1 MKTEKI
7 LKNLIKPLVLSGAY
21 KDETVAL
28 KDIVISQIEVKIKYY
43 DRIIRMY
50 QKKYGKDFG
59 TFSKDLKNRATPE
72 SEDVWMEWNGA
83 IEMKDSWNEAL
94 KEVIDSESNV

>member
-28 KDIVISQIEVKIKYY
+28 KDIVIS
-43 DRIIRMY
+43 
-50 QKKYGKDFG
+50 
-59 TFSKDLKNRATPE
+59 
-72 SEDVWMEWNGA
+72 
-83 IEMKDSWNEAL
+83 
-94 KEVIDSESNV
+94 